1 MATLGFLPEN
11 ITPEKADYALF
22 EQLWSMMDGENSG
35 GVTKEDF
42 SYVLQIIRGIN
53 WHEREVDV
61 EAQEGKEGIDK
72 QVVFGERGNL

>member
-1 MATLGFLPEN
+1 
-11 ITPEKADYALF
+11 
-22 EQLWSMMDGENSG
+22 MMDGENSG